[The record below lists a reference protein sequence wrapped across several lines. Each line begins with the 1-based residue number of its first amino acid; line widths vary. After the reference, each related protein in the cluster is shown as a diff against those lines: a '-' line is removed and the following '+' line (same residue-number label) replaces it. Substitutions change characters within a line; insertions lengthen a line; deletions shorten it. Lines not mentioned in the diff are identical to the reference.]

1 MTTKPK
7 SNAMR
12 ALEAAA
18 GGPLSLGALIE
29 AIRLAEELSLA
40 VFARRLGISRSHLC
54 DIEKCRKTVSPERA
68 ARFARVLGYSP
79 EQFVR
84 LALQDQVR
92 QAGLHLT
99 VHVEAA

>member
-1 MTTKPK
+1 MTTKSK

-54 DIEKCRKTVSPERA
+54 DIEKCGKTVSPERA
-68 ARFARVLGYSP
+68 ARFASVLGYSP